1 MDAFHKPDYMWH
13 LEVVSLRI
21 NWIIII
27 STLQIEN
34 LNNKEFE
41 DLFKQEFKDS
51 GIGSSSLFSN

>member
-13 LEVVSLRI
+13 LEAVSLRI

-27 STLQIEN
+27 STLQMEN

-51 GIGSSSLFSN
+51 GIGSSSQFSN